1 MIKEMQIKTASKY
14 HFSSHQ
20 ADNIQI
26 YDNTSH
32 WESCEEKKKSHT
44 LLVRGYIVKT
54 AMENNLAES
63 LKTTNAYSLR
73 LNNSP
78 FRNTPRY
85 KVIYVQSSSF
95 QL

>member
-1 MIKEMQIKTASKY
+1 M
-14 HFSSHQ
+14 
-20 ADNIQI
+20 
-26 YDNTSH
+26 YDKSH

-44 LLVRGYIVKT
+44 LLVRRYIVKT
-54 AMENNLAES
+54 AMENDLAES
-63 LKTTNAYSLR
+63 LKTTNAYSLQ

-85 KVIYVQSSSF
+85 KVMYVQSCSF